1 VTGTATATGSAINAR
16 INVYSPANAQ
26 TWTGNDRDGLYLW
39 GAQVEAGAFPTS
51 YIPTVASQVTRS
63 ADAASMTGTNFSS
76 WYRADEGTLYAEAIS
91 NGFVINQMIA
101 SITNGTLTNP
111 VQVYQDAVSQLQ
123 TNAWGNGTVTNTITV
138 GTNFKFAYGLA
149 LNNLASSVNGGA
161 VSTDL
166 SVGPAS
172 TTYSQMNIGN
182 RNGLLFWNGTIKKLA
197 YYPQRL
203 TNAQLQA
210 LTTV

>member
-1 VTGTATATGSAINAR
+1 
-16 INVYSPANAQ
+16 
-26 TWTGNDRDGLYLW
+26 
-39 GAQVEAGAFPTS
+39 
-51 YIPTVASQVTRS
+51 
-63 ADAASMTGTNFSS
+63 
-76 WYRADEGTLYAEAIS
+76 
-91 NGFVINQMIA
+91 
-101 SITNGTLTNP
+101 
-111 VQVYQDAVSQLQ
+111 VSQLQ